1 MAKGF
6 KSISIGILAF
16 VIPFLVVSI
25 LAVSIIG
32 YKYSATIIERQIESE
47 MSSKIGESVS
57 HIDSIL
63 QKEKIIAQSLAK
75 TIESSF
81 DSLTE
86 EDYKELLINYTKIH
100 PETTGMGLWFEPF
113 TFNDMEKYA
122 PYVYRE
128 SSGEIVYSDEYTVND
143 FNIWESDWYEVGSN
157 KDGGWT
163 EAYEDPVTSTPMITV
178 SYPIYDSLENFIGVV
193 TVDID
198 ITSIRS
204 TIENIDLE
212 YRGNAYLIE
221 NSGVYLAGAR
231 DEEIMSL
238 KIQDDQNEAFSNF
251 STEILEDTQFEVLSY
266 KENDEKYLLFYNQ
279 IPETGWIILIKANYA
294 DVYANLSN
302 LMILFL
308 IVGLSSIVLVS
319 VANIFFSNRLGKI
332 AKRYTDFSYHISEG
346 NLNYML
352 DEKDRI
358 RRDEFGGIGRAL
370 DKMQLELKK
379 IITGFIDNS
388 KKIDKH
394 SQNLAESSK
403 QMSASAES
411 VALAISDVATNASS
425 QFENLREI
433 SNKVL
438 QFGNKIEEM
447 NGSMIHVGSSAENIG
462 SLAKESDEKMNEL
475 ISSFKSMSLN
485 FESLINKVSSV
496 EDNISQVNEIT
507 SLINSISD
515 QTNLLALN
523 AAIEAARAGESG
535 KGFAVVADEI
545 RKLAER
551 SGKASEEINNIIVLV
566 SKDTEDMVNSTKTV
580 SNTMEEQSKNINTS
594 MKSFKEI
601 IKSVDE
607 INPLIKNTTEISK
620 SINNDKDI
628 ILNEISSVGE
638 MSENV
643 AASAEE
649 ILASSEQTTSMTQEL
664 SASAIDLEHLTGKM
678 RESLKFF
685 NV

>member
-32 YKYSATIIERQIESE
+32 YKYSANIIERQIESE

-113 TFNDMEKYA
+113 IFNDMEKYA
-122 PYVYRE
+122 PYVYKE

-198 ITSIRS
+198 ITSIRA
-204 TIENIDLE
+204 TIENIDFD

-221 NSGVYLAGAR
+221 NSGMYLAGVN
-231 DEEIMSL
+231 DEDIMSL
-238 KIQDDQNEAFSNF
+238 KMQDDPNEGFSALYKMVAE
-251 STEILEDTQFEVLSY
+251 STHFEALSY
-266 KENDEKYLLFYNQ
+266 KENNEQFLLFFDE
-279 IPETGWIILIKANYA
+279 IEETGWVILIKANQE

-302 LMILFL
+302 LLRLFL
-308 IVGLSSIVLVS
+308 IVGVSSIALIS
-319 VANIFFSNRLGKI
+319 VINIFFSNRLGNI
-332 AKRYTDFSYHISEG
+332 AKRYTKFSYHISEG
-346 NLNYML
+346 DLNYTL
-352 DEKDRI
+352 EEKDRT

-370 DKMQLELKK
+370 AKMQLELKA
-379 IITGFIDNS
+379 IITGFIENS
-388 KKIDKH
+388 NAIDRH
-394 SQNLAESSK
+394 SQSLAESSK

-411 VALAISDVATNASS
+411 VAIAISDVATNASS
-425 QFENLREI
+425 QFESLREI
-433 SNKVL
+433 SNKIL
-438 QFGNKIEEM
+438 NFGEEIEVM
-447 NGSMIHVGSSAENIG
+447 NSSMVHVGSSADNIG
-462 SLAKESDEKMNEL
+462 NLAKESDLKMNEL
-475 ISSFKSMSLN
+475 INSFETMNSN
-485 FESLINKVSSV
+485 FDTLISKVSSV
-496 EDNISQVNEIT
+496 EDNISQVNAIT
-507 SLINSISD
+507 SLINSIAD

-535 KGFAVVADEI
+535 KGFAVVATEI

-551 SGKASEEINNIIVLV
+551 SGQASEEINKIIDLI
-566 SKDTEDMVNSTKTV
+566 SKDTADMVESTSIVNETIK
-580 SNTMEEQSKNINTS
+580 EQSKNINIS
-594 MKSFKEI
+594 MESFKDI
-601 IKSVDE
+601 INSVEE
-607 INPLIKNTTEISK
+607 INPLIKTTTQVSD
-620 SINNDKDI
+620 SINNDKNA
-628 ILNEISSVGE
+628 ILNELTSASA
-638 MSENV
+638 MAENV

-649 ILASSEQTTSMTQEL
+649 ILASSEETTSMTQEL
-664 SASAIDLEHLTGKM
+664 SASAMDLEHLTGKM

-685 NV
+685 KV